1 MDSSSPSGVL
11 IRRFPPETRSAPLAR
26 RFVRS
31 ALQGVAPEVVDTA
44 ELLTSEL
51 VTNAVLHARTEVEV
65 RVGSHEGQVRVRVG
79 DDRPDRPLVPRDP
92 RPYAGVGRGL
102 AVVEELASSHGAH
115 IWEGHKTVWF
125 ELWPKAPA
133 PPTSGWESVPT
144 RGRTA
149 VVTLV
154 DMPYIVFRAAQQHGD
169 ELLRELMLTTRVEE
183 RAGVSVPELLVAGD
197 VANVINAC
205 VSSALE
211 ETVTGGATVTLDVAF
226 PLDAAP
232 AVDTLR
238 HVLEQGDAAAQLG
251 SLLILPAAPH
261 VRSHYQWVL
270 DQLVT
275 QLSGGPPTAWTL
287 LPGVSDAASVELAPW
302 DAGDVEDS
310 SVPTVAADDDGRII
324 AANAALADLLG
335 WQTDELIGR
344 PLTVLI
350 PEHLRERHRAGF
362 TTLRLTGRSRIMGRS
377 IPLPALH
384 RDGSLVHVRLHV
396 QSQEAVDGRTV
407 RVGQFMPRA
416 TAPGEDRPVP
426 RPDPGPSVRLH
437 TGAAA
442 APPAGG
448 DEATRSWERLSL
460 LADTISALSSTLDL
474 REGLRRVCHVLT
486 RQMATW
492 CVVDLLDEHGDAERV
507 CVVHRD
513 PRALNAG
520 VDLGRLPP
528 VSENARGPL
537 ARVLNGAGPLLITD
551 IPSPDQAESALDAR
565 QLRLFEQLGASSTI
579 MAPLRARRE
588 VLGALIVVRTG
599 HGDPFTE
606 QDALL
611 VADLVKGISL
621 SVDNARLH
629 QHTRTAAER
638 LQRSL
643 LPRLPHIPSMEIT
656 ARYAPS
662 STTAQVGG
670 DWFDAFTLPDGDTA
684 VVIGDVAGHD
694 LNAAVTMSQLRN
706 MLRGIAVDCQE
717 WPSEV
722 LRRLDLATLTLYPH
736 STATCAYAVVKGP
749 HNGPWEVRHSSAG
762 HLPLLLTCP
771 NGDTHYLESASG
783 LLIGVDSTLP
793 RTTARD
799 PLPAHSTLLMFTDGL
814 IERPGE
820 SLSDALSRLRRHT
833 ADLAQAP
840 LDIFCDEL
848 ILSLG
853 AGSTD
858 DIALLA
864 LRPTPPGPWPA
875 AVPGG

>member
-1 MDSSSPSGVL
+1 MDSSSPPGVL
-11 IRRFPPETRSAPLAR
+11 FRRFPPEARSVPLAR

-31 ALQGVAPEVVDTA
+31 ALRGVAPEAVDTA
-44 ELLTSEL
+44 ELLASEL

-65 RVGSHEGQVRVRVG
+65 RVWSHESQVRVRVG
-79 DDRPDRPLVPRDP
+79 DGRPDRPLVPREP
-92 RPYAGVGRGL
+92 RPYAGAGRGL
-102 AVVEELASSHGAH
+102 AVVEALASSHGAH
-115 IWEGHKTVWF
+115 VGEGRKTAWF
-125 ELWPKAPA
+125 ELWPQAPA
-133 PPTSGWESVPT
+133 PPTSGWDSVPVY
-144 RGRTA
+144 GRTA
-149 VVTLV
+149 TVTLI
-154 DMPYIVFRAAQQHGD
+154 DLPYIVFRAAQQHGD
-169 ELLRELMLTTRVEE
+169 EMLRELTLTTCVEE
-183 RAGVSVPELLVAGD
+183 RAGVSSPELLVAGD

-205 VSSALE
+205 MASALE
-211 ETVTGGATVTLDVAF
+211 ETVIGGATVTLDIAF

-238 HVLEQGDAAAQLG
+238 HVFEHGDAAAQLG
-251 SLLILPAAPH
+251 ALLTLPAPPH
-261 VRSHYQWVL
+261 VRSTYQWVL

-287 LPGVSDAASVELAPW
+287 LPGVPDATFVEVTPW
-302 DAGDVEDS
+302 DAGEVEDS

-362 TTLRLTGRSRIMGRS
+362 TALRLTGRSRIMGRS

-384 RDGSLVHVRLHV
+384 HDGSLVPVRLRI

-416 TAPGEDRPVP
+416 TAPGEERPVS
-426 RPDPGPSVRLH
+426 RSDAGPSARLH

-442 APPAGG
+442 ASWAGG
-448 DEATRSWERLSL
+448 AEATPAWERLSL
-460 LADTISALSSTLDL
+460 LADTTSALSSTLDL

-486 RQMATW
+486 QQMADW

-507 CVVHRD
+507 CVVHRE
-513 PRALNAG
+513 PRALSVG

-528 VSENARGPL
+528 VSDNARGPL
-537 ARVLNGAGPLLITD
+537 ARVLHGAGPLLITD
-551 IPSPDQAESALDAR
+551 IPSPGQAESALDAR
-565 QLRLFEQLGASSTI
+565 QLELFEQLGASSTI
-579 MAPLRARRE
+579 MAPLRAHRE

-599 HGDPFTE
+599 HDNPFTE
-606 QDALL
+606 KDALL

-643 LPRLPHIPSMEIT
+643 LPRLPKIPSMEIT

-670 DWFDAFTLPDGDTA
+670 DWFDAFPLSDTDTA
-684 VVIGDVAGHD
+684 LVIGDVSGHD

-706 MLRGIAVDCQE
+706 MLRGIAVDCQDR
-717 WPSEV
+717 PSEV

-749 HNGPWEVRHSSAG
+749 RNGPWEVHHSSAG

-771 NGDTHYLESASG
+771 NGDTHYLDTASG

-793 RTTARD
+793 RPTARD
-799 PLPAHSTLLMFTDGL
+799 PLPAHSTLLLFTDGL

-820 SLSDALSRLRRHT
+820 SLSDAMTRLRRHT
-833 ADLAQAP
+833 AALARAP
-840 LDIFCDEL
+840 LDVFCDEL
-848 ILSLG
+848 ILGLG

-864 LRPTPPGPWPA
+864 LRPAPPGT
-875 AVPGG
+875 

>member
-1 MDSSSPSGVL
+1 MDSPHPSGAL
-11 IRRFPPETRSAPLAR
+11 FRRSPPETRSVPLAR
-26 RFVRS
+26 RFVRA
-31 ALQGVAPEVVDTA
+31 ALRDAAPEVADTA
-44 ELLTSEL
+44 ELLASEL

-65 RVGSHEGQVRVRVG
+65 RVWSHEGQVRVRVG
-79 DDRPDRPLVPRDP
+79 DGWPDRPPVPREP
-92 RPYAGVGRGL
+92 RPYAGTGRGL

-115 IWEGHKTVWF
+115 VGAHGKTVWF

-133 PPTSGWESVPT
+133 PPTSGWESVPM
-144 RGRTA
+144 RGPTA
-149 VVTLV
+149 TVTLIDV
-154 DMPYIVFRAAQQHGD
+154 PYTVFRAAQQHGD
-169 ELLRELMLTTRVEE
+169 EMLRELMLTTRVEE
-183 RAGVSVPELLVAGD
+183 RADVSGSELLVAHD
-197 VANVINAC
+197 VANVVNAC
-205 VSSALE
+205 MTSALE
-211 ETVTGGATVTLDVAF
+211 ETVTGGATVTLDIAF
-226 PLDAAP
+226 PVDAAST
-232 AVDTLR
+232 VDTLR
-238 HVLEQGDAAAQLG
+238 RVFERGDAAARLG
-251 SLLILPAAPH
+251 SLLTLPASPH

-275 QLSGGPPTAWTL
+275 QLSGGPPVAWTL
-287 LPGVSDAASVELAPW
+287 LPGVPDATSVELAPW

-310 SVPTVAADDDGRII
+310 SVPAVAADDDGRII

-335 WQTDELIGR
+335 WKTDELIGQ

-362 TTLRLTGRSRIMGRS
+362 AALRLTGRSRIMGRS

-416 TAPGEDRPVP
+416 TAPGDDRPAS
-426 RPDPGPSVRLH
+426 RPDAGPPVRRH
-437 TGAAA
+437 TSTAAG
-442 APPAGG
+442 PRSG
-448 DEATRSWERLSL
+448 DEKTTRAWKRLTL
-460 LADTISALSSTLDL
+460 LADTTSALSSTLDL

-486 RQMATW
+486 QQMTDW
-492 CVVDLLDEHGDAERV
+492 CVVDLFDERGDAERV

-513 PRALNAG
+513 PRALNVG

-537 ARVLNGAGPLLITD
+537 ARVLNGAGPLLITE

-565 QLRLFEQLGASSTI
+565 QLELFEQLDASSTI
-579 MAPLRARRE
+579 MAPLRGRRE

-599 HGDPFTE
+599 HHAPFTE

-662 STTAQVGG
+662 TTTAQVGG

-684 VVIGDVAGHD
+684 LVIGDVSGHD

-706 MLRGIAVDCQE
+706 MLRGIAVDCQDR
-717 WPSEV
+717 PSEV

-749 HNGPWEVRHSSAG
+749 RHGPWEVHHSSAG
-762 HLPLLLTCP
+762 HLPLLLTRP

-793 RTTARD
+793 RPTARD

-820 SLSDALSRLRRHT
+820 SLSDAMGRLRRHT
-833 ADLAQAP
+833 SALAQAP
-840 LDIFCDEL
+840 LDVFCDEL
-848 ILSLG
+848 VLSLG

-864 LRPTPPGPWPA
+864 LRPTPPGT
-875 AVPGG
+875 

>member
-1 MDSSSPSGVL
+1 MDSSSPSGGL
-11 IRRFPPETRSAPLAR
+11 FRRFPLEARSVPLAR

-31 ALQGVAPEVVDTA
+31 ALRGVAPEVADTA

-51 VTNAVLHARTEVEV
+51 VTNAVLHACTEVEV
-65 RVGSHEGQVRVRVG
+65 RVWSYGGQVRVRVG
-79 DDRPDRPLVPRDP
+79 DGRPDRPLVPRAL
-92 RPYAGVGRGL
+92 RPYAGAGRGL
-102 AVVEELASSHGAH
+102 AVVAELASSHGAH
-115 IWEGHKTVWF
+115 VGEGRKAVWF
-125 ELWPKAPA
+125 ELWPKVPT
-133 PPTSGWESVPT
+133 PPTSGWVTSPVH
-144 RGRTA
+144 GRSAT
-149 VVTLV
+149 VSLIDV
-154 DMPYIVFRAAQQHGD
+154 PYIVFLAAQRHAD
-169 ELLRELMLTTRVEE
+169 ELLRELMLTAHVEE
-183 RAGVSVPELLVAGD
+183 RAGVSRPALLVAAD
-197 VANVINAC
+197 VANVISAC
-205 VSSALE
+205 MTSALE
-211 ETVTGGATVTLDVAF
+211 QTVTSGATVTLDIAV
-226 PLDAAP
+226 PPGAAP

-238 HVLEQGDAAAQLG
+238 HVLERGDAAAQLE
-251 SLLILPAAPH
+251 SLLTLPAPPH
-261 VRSHYQWVL
+261 LRNHYQWVL

-287 LPGVSDAASVELAPW
+287 LSGAPDATSVELGPW

-310 SVPTVAADDDGRII
+310 RVPTAAADDDGRII
-324 AANAALADLLG
+324 AANAALAELLG
-335 WQTDELIGR
+335 WPTDELIGR

-362 TTLRLTGRSRIMGRS
+362 TALRLTGRSRLMGRS

-384 RDGSLVHVRLHV
+384 RDGSLVPMRLHV

-407 RVGQFMPRA
+407 RIGQFMPRA
-416 TAPGEDRPVP
+416 TAPEEDRPVTH
-426 RPDPGPSVRLH
+426 PDPGPPLRLH
-437 TGAAA
+437 TGAATE
-442 APPAGG
+442 PRAGG
-448 DEATRSWERLSL
+448 EKATPAWERLSL
-460 LADTISALSSTLDL
+460 LADTTAALSSTLDL

-486 RQMATW
+486 QQMAVW

-507 CVVHRD
+507 CVVHRE
-513 PRALNAG
+513 PQALRAG

-537 ARVLNGAGPLLITD
+537 ARVLNGAGPLLITE
-551 IPSPDQAESALDAR
+551 IPSPDKAESALDAR
-565 QLRLFEQLGASSTI
+565 QLQLFEQLDASSTI
-579 MAPLRARRE
+579 MAPLRARRD
-588 VLGALIVVRTG
+588 VLGALIIVRTG
-599 HGDPFTE
+599 HDDPFTE

-611 VADLVKGISL
+611 VAELVKGISL

-629 QHTRTAAER
+629 QHTRNTAER

-684 VVIGDVAGHD
+684 LVIGDVAGHD

-706 MLRGIAVDCQE
+706 MLRGIAVDCQDQ
-717 WPSEV
+717 PSEV

-749 HNGPWEVRHSSAG
+749 HNGLWEVHHSSAG
-762 HLPLLLTCP
+762 HLPLLLTRP
-771 NGDTHYLESASG
+771 NGDTRYLDSASG
-783 LLIGVDSTLP
+783 LLIGMDSTLP
-793 RTTARD
+793 RLSARD
-799 PLPAHSTLLMFTDGL
+799 LLPAQSTLLMFTDGL

-820 SLSDALSRLRRHT
+820 SLSDALNRLRRHT
-833 ADLAQAP
+833 AALAQAP
-840 LDIFCDEL
+840 LHVFCDEL
-848 ILSLG
+848 ILGLG

-864 LRPTPPGPWPA
+864 LRPS
-875 AVPGG
+875 VPGT

>member
-1 MDSSSPSGVL
+1 MDSSSPPGVL
-11 IRRFPPETRSAPLAR
+11 IRCFPPETHSVPLAR

-31 ALQGVAPEVVDTA
+31 ALRGAAAEVVDTA
-44 ELLTSEL
+44 ELLASEL

-65 RVGSHEGQVRVRVG
+65 RVWSHEGQVRVRVG
-79 DDRPDRPLVPRDP
+79 DGRPDRPLVPRER
-92 RPYAGVGRGL
+92 RPYAGAGRGL

-115 IWEGHKTVWF
+115 VGEGRKTVWF
-125 ELWPKAPA
+125 ELWPKAPV
-133 PPTSGWESVPT
+133 PPTSGWGSVPMY
-144 RGRTA
+144 GRTA
-149 VVTLV
+149 TVTLI
-154 DMPYIVFRAAQQHGD
+154 DMPGIVFRAAQQHGD
-169 ELLRELMLTTRVEE
+169 EMLRELTLTTCVEE
-183 RAGVSVPELLVAGD
+183 RAGVSSHELLVAID
-197 VANVINAC
+197 VADVINAC
-205 VSSALE
+205 MTSALE
-211 ETVTGGATVTLDVAF
+211 EAVTGGATVSLDISF
-226 PLDAAP
+226 PLDTAP
-232 AVDTLR
+232 ALDTLR
-238 HVLEQGDAAAQLG
+238 HVLEHGDAAAQLG
-251 SLLILPAAPH
+251 SLLTLPAPPH

-270 DQLVT
+270 EQLGT

-287 LPGVSDAASVELAPW
+287 LPGVPDAASAELAPW

-310 SVPTVAADDDGRII
+310 RVPTVAADDDGRII
-324 AANAALADLLG
+324 AANAALTDLLG
-335 WQTDELIGR
+335 WQSDELIGR

-362 TTLRLTGRSRIMGRS
+362 TALRLTGRSRIMGRS

-384 RDGSLVHVRLHV
+384 HDGHLVPVRLHV

-416 TAPGEDRPVP
+416 MAPGEDRPAS
-426 RPDPGPSVRLH
+426 RPDPGLSVRLP
-437 TGAAA
+437 TGAAT
-442 APPAGG
+442 APRAGG
-448 DEATRSWERLSL
+448 EKTTRSWERLSL
-460 LADTISALSSTLDL
+460 LADTTSALSSTLDL

-486 RQMATW
+486 RRMAAW

-507 CVVHRD
+507 CVVHRE

-528 VSENARGPL
+528 LSENARGPL

-565 QLRLFEQLGASSTI
+565 QLELFRQLGAGSTI

-588 VLGALIVVRTG
+588 VLGALIVVRTD
-599 HGDPFTE
+599 HDDPFTE

-611 VADLVKGISL
+611 VADLVKGIAL

-670 DWFDAFTLPDGDTA
+670 DWFDAFTLPGGDTA
-684 VVIGDVAGHD
+684 LVIGDVSGHD
-694 LNAAVTMSQLRN
+694 LTAAVTMSQLRN
-706 MLRGIAVDCQE
+706 MLRGIAVDCQDR
-717 WPSEV
+717 PSEV

-736 STATCAYAVVKGP
+736 STATCAYALVKGP
-749 HNGPWEVRHSSAG
+749 RSGPWEVHHSSAG

-771 NGDTHYLESASG
+771 NGDTHYLDTASG

-793 RTTARD
+793 RPTARD
-799 PLPAHSTLLMFTDGL
+799 PLPPLSTLLMFTDGL

-820 SLSDALSRLRRHT
+820 SLSDAMTRLRRHT
-833 ADLAQAP
+833 AALARAP
-840 LDIFCDEL
+840 LDVFCDEL
-848 ILSLG
+848 ILGLG

-864 LRPTPPGPWPA
+864 LRPTPSGI
-875 AVPGG
+875 

>member
-1 MDSSSPSGVL
+1 MDRSRPPAVL
-11 IRRFPPETRSAPLAR
+11 FRCFPAEARSVPLAR

-31 ALQGVAPEVVDTA
+31 ALRADTPEVVDTA

-65 RVGSHEGQVRVRVG
+65 RVWSHEGHVRVRV
-79 DDRPDRPLVPRDP
+79 DDSRPDRSLVPREP
-92 RPYAGVGRGL
+92 RPYAGAGRGL

-115 IWEGHKTVWF
+115 PGEGRKTVWF

-133 PPTSGWESVPT
+133 PPTSGWESAPI

-149 VVTLV
+149 TVKLV
-154 DMPYIVFRAAQQHGD
+154 DVPRVLFRAAQQHGD
-169 ELLRELMLTTRVEE
+169 DMLRELALTSGLED
-183 RAGVSVPELLVAGD
+183 RAGVSRAELLAAADVAG
-197 VANVINAC
+197 VLNAC
-205 VSSALE
+205 TASALE
-211 ETVTGGATVTLDVAF
+211 ETVTGGATVTLDMAF
-226 PLDAAP
+226 PLDVAP

-238 HVLEQGDAAAQLG
+238 HVLEHGDAAAQLG
-251 SLLILPAAPH
+251 ALLTLPAPPH
-261 VRSHYQWVL
+261 VRGHQQWVL
-270 DQLVT
+270 DELVT
-275 QLSGGPPTAWTL
+275 QLSGGTPTAWTL
-287 LPGVSDAASVELAPW
+287 LPGVPDAASAELAPW
-302 DAGDVEDS
+302 DAGDLEDS
-310 SVPTVAADDDGRII
+310 GVPTVAADDAGRII
-324 AANAALADLLG
+324 AANAALGDLLG

-344 PLTVLI
+344 PLTVVI

-362 TTLRLTGRSRIMGRS
+362 TALQLTGRSRIMGRP

-384 RDGSLVHVRLHV
+384 RDGSLVPVRLHV

-407 RVGQFMPRA
+407 HVGQFMPRA
-416 TAPGEDRPVP
+416 TAPGEERPVP
-426 RPDPGPSVRLH
+426 PPGTGPSLRLH
-437 TGAAA
+437 TGPVA
-442 APPAGG
+442 APLAGG
-448 DEATRSWERLSL
+448 ADAARAWERLSL
-460 LADTISALSSTLDL
+460 LADTTSALSSTLDL

-486 RQMATW
+486 QRLADW
-492 CVVDLLDEHGDAERV
+492 CVVDLLDEYGDAERI
-507 CVVHRD
+507 CVVHRE
-513 PRALNAG
+513 PQALSAG

-551 IPSPDQAESALDAR
+551 VPTPDQAESALDAR
-565 QLRLFEQLGASSTI
+565 QLELFQQLGAGSTI

-599 HGDPFTE
+599 QDAPFTE

-611 VADLVKGISL
+611 VADLVQGISL

-684 VVIGDVAGHD
+684 LVIGDVSGHD

-706 MLRGIAVDCQE
+706 MLRGIAVDLQDR
-717 WPSEV
+717 PSEV
-722 LRRLDLATLTLYPH
+722 LGRLDLATLTLYPH
-736 STATCAYAVVKGP
+736 STATCAYAVVTGP
-749 HNGPWEVRHSSAG
+749 REGPWEVHHSSAG

-771 NGDTHYLESASG
+771 NGDTRYLDTASG
-783 LLIGVDSTLP
+783 LLIGVDSSFP
-793 RTTARD
+793 RPTARD
-799 PLPAHSTLLMFTDGL
+799 ALPAHSTLLMFTDGL

-820 SLSDALSRLRRHT
+820 SLSDSMTRLRRHT
-833 ADLAQAP
+833 AALARAP
-840 LDIFCDEL
+840 LDVFCDEL
-848 ILSLG
+848 ILGLG

-864 LRPTPPGPWPA
+864 LRPTPPGP
-875 AVPGG
+875 

>member
-1 MDSSSPSGVL
+1 MNSSSPSGVL
-11 IRRFPPETRSAPLAR
+11 SRCFPPETRSAPLAR

-31 ALQGVAPEVVDTA
+31 ALRGVAPEVVDTA

-65 RVGSHEGQVRVRVG
+65 RIWSHEGQVRVRVG
-79 DDRPDRPLVPRDP
+79 DGRPDRPPVPREP
-92 RPYAGVGRGL
+92 RPYAGTGRGL

-115 IWEGHKTVWF
+115 VGEGRKTVWF
-125 ELWPKAPA
+125 ELWPKAPV
-133 PPTSGWESVPT
+133 PPTSGWESVPMC
-144 RGRTA
+144 GRTA
-149 VVTLV
+149 TVTLI

-169 ELLRELMLTTRVEE
+169 EMLRELMSTTRVED
-183 RAGVSVPELLVAGD
+183 RTGVSGPELLVAND

-205 VSSALE
+205 MASALE
-211 ETVTGGATVTLDVAF
+211 ETVTSGATVTLDIAF
-226 PLDAAP
+226 PSDAAP

-251 SLLILPAAPH
+251 SLLTLPAPPH
-261 VRSHYQWVL
+261 VRSHYEWVL

-287 LPGVSDAASVELAPW
+287 LPGVPDATSVELAPW

-310 SVPTVAADDDGRII
+310 NVPTVAADDDGRII

-350 PEHLRERHRAGF
+350 PAHLRERHRAGF
-362 TTLRLTGRSRIMGRS
+362 TALRLTGRSRIMGRS

-384 RDGSLVHVRLHV
+384 RDGSLVPVRLHV
-396 QSQEAVDGRTV
+396 RSQEAVDGRTV
-407 RVGQFMPRA
+407 RIGQFMPRA
-416 TAPGEDRPVP
+416 TAPGEDRPVS
-426 RPDPGPSVRLH
+426 RSGAGPSVRPH

-442 APPAGG
+442 APRGG
-448 DEATRSWERLSL
+448 GEKATRSWERLSL
-460 LADTISALSSTLDL
+460 LADTTSALSSTLDL

-486 RQMATW
+486 RQLAAW
-492 CVVDLLDEHGDAERV
+492 CVVDLLGEHGDVERV
-507 CVVHRD
+507 CVVHRE
-513 PRALNAG
+513 PRALSAG

-565 QLRLFEQLGASSTI
+565 QLRLFEQLDADSTI

-599 HGDPFTE
+599 HDDPFTE

-629 QHTRTAAER
+629 QHTRNAAEQ

-643 LPRLPHIPSMEIT
+643 LPRLPHVPSLEIT

-684 VVIGDVAGHD
+684 LVIGDVSGHD

-706 MLRGIAVDCQE
+706 MLRGIAVDCQDR
-717 WPSEV
+717 PAEV

-749 HNGPWEVRHSSAG
+749 ENGPWEVHHSSAG
-762 HLPLLLTCP
+762 HLPLILTCP
-771 NGDTHYLESASG
+771 DGDTHYLDSASG

-793 RTTARD
+793 RSTARD

-820 SLSDALSRLRRHT
+820 SLSVALARLRRHT

-840 LDIFCDEL
+840 LDVFCDEL
-848 ILSLG
+848 VLGLG

-864 LRPTPPGPWPA
+864 LRPTPPGA
-875 AVPGG
+875 

>member
-1 MDSSSPSGVL
+1 MDSSSPPGVL
-11 IRRFPPETRSAPLAR
+11 FQNFPPETRSVPLAR

-31 ALQGVAPEVVDTA
+31 ALRGAVPEVADTA
-44 ELLTSEL
+44 ELLASEL

-65 RVGSHEGQVRVRVG
+65 RVWSHEGQVRVRVADG
-79 DDRPDRPLVPRDP
+79 RPDRPLVPREA
-92 RPYAGVGRGL
+92 RPYAGAGRGL
-102 AVVEELASSHGAH
+102 SVVEELASSHGAH
-115 IWEGHKTVWF
+115 VAEGRKTVWF
-125 ELWPKAPA
+125 ELWPKAPV

-149 VVTLV
+149 TVTLI
-154 DMPYIVFRAAQQHGD
+154 DMHDIVFRAAQQHGD
-169 ELLRELMLTTRVEE
+169 EMLRELLLTTRVEE
-183 RAGVSVPELLVAGD
+183 CAGVSGPELLVAND
-197 VANVINAC
+197 VTNVINA
-205 VSSALE
+205 SMTSALE
-211 ETVTGGATVTLDVAF
+211 ETVTGGGTVTLDIAL

-232 AVDTLR
+232 GVDTLR
-238 HVLEQGDAAAQLG
+238 HVLEHGDAAAQLG
-251 SLLILPAAPH
+251 SLLTLPAPPH

-270 DQLVT
+270 EEMVT

-287 LPGVSDAASVELAPW
+287 LPGVPNALSGELAPW
-302 DAGDVEDS
+302 DAGDVEES

-324 AANAALADLLG
+324 AANPALADLLG
-335 WQTDELIGR
+335 WQIDDLIGR

-350 PEHLRERHRAGF
+350 PKHLRERHRAGF
-362 TTLRLTGRSRIMGRS
+362 TALRLTGRSRIMGRS

-384 RDGSLVHVRLHV
+384 RDGSLVPVRLHV

-416 TAPGEDRPVP
+416 MAPGEEQPVS
-426 RPDPGPSVRLH
+426 RPDPGLSVPLH
-437 TGAAA
+437 AGAAPTPRTGGEKA
-442 APPAGG
+442 ARDGA
-448 DEATRSWERLSL
+448 RSSL
-460 LADTISALSSTLDL
+460 LADTTSALSSTLDL

-486 RQMATW
+486 QQMADW
-492 CVVDLLDEHGDAERV
+492 CVVDLLDEHGDAERI

-513 PRALNAG
+513 PRALGAG

-528 VSENARGPL
+528 LSENARGPL
-537 ARVLNGAGPLLITD
+537 ARVLHGAGPLLITR

-565 QLRLFEQLGASSTI
+565 QLELFEQLSASSTI

-588 VLGALIVVRTG
+588 VLGALIVVRS
-599 HGDPFTE
+599 DQDDAFTE

-662 STTAQVGG
+662 STTAQIGG

-684 VVIGDVAGHD
+684 LVIGDVSGHD

-706 MLRGIAVDCQE
+706 MLRGIAVDCQNR
-717 WPSEV
+717 PSEV
-722 LRRLDLATLTLYPH
+722 LRRLDLATLTLYPD

-749 HNGPWEVRHSSAG
+749 RNGPWEVHHSSAG
-762 HLPLLLTCP
+762 HLPVLLTCP
-771 NGDTHYLESASG
+771 DGDTRYLDDASG
-783 LLIGVDSTLP
+783 VLIGVDSTLP
-793 RTTARD
+793 RPTARD

-820 SLSDALSRLRRHT
+820 SLSDSMTRLRRHT
-833 ADLAQAP
+833 AALAQAP
-840 LDIFCDEL
+840 LDVFCDEL
-848 ILSLG
+848 ILGLG
-853 AGSTD
+853 AGSSD

-864 LRPTPPGPWPA
+864 LRPTPSGT
-875 AVPGG
+875 